1 MMNWIQFPLILLA
14 FFGFPLLCRT
24 QIPGSYWAIAENDIA
39 ARPASDIRTTDRDG
53 LLDLRRSG
61 NLLNQ
66 DSRVLQLK
74 NPLSVLFSFVKG
86 SSIFWR
92 PPPQHFIFQPSL

>member
-1 MMNWIQFPLILLA
+1 MMNWIQLPLILLT
-14 FFGFPLLCRT
+14 FFEFPLLWRT

-39 ARPASDIRTTDRDG
+39 ARPESDILPTDRDG
-53 LLDLRRSG
+53 MLNLRRFG
-61 NLLNQ
+61 TLLNQ

-92 PPPQHFIFQPSL
+92 PPPQVSI